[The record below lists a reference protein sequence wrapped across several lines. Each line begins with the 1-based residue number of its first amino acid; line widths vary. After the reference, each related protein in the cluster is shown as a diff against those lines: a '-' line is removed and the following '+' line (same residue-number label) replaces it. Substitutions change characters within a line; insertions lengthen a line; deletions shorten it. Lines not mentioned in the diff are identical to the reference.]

1 MKNLFIS
8 LVLSSATLFV
18 VPMAVANTAFSSAQM
33 AQIQVSSLSF
43 KDIMRELYNGQL
55 TRAFINDEDV
65 AKIPNVGLG
74 KPNKDNES
82 TVALMHPTIPYK
94 NNAQEQRYLV
104 IIEKIKV
111 NNEGSVVSCHACAA
125 TADLYSFKK
134 LPTGGF
140 QLVSRSPKNAE
151 FSSSYGRVSLS
162 SEEIFNNLQPL
173 GKNLVGSIFKN
184 GYANQGVVESW
195 WEALQLPEDDFI
207 NVYHV
212 ADAGSDNEGE
222 YEADSPLSYS
232 YEGKL
237 QVIKNDAD
245 YYPIKITYVGDKPTE
260 DYEKIK
266 KVNYSQTVNF
276 DPIKH
281 AYK

>member
-1 MKNLFIS
+1 MKKLLIS
-8 LVLSSATLFV
+8 LVLSSSTLFV
-18 VPMAVANTAFSSAQM
+18 APVTLANTAFSSAQM
-33 AQIQVSSLSF
+33 AQIQVPSLSF

-55 TRAFINDEDV
+55 TRAFLNDEEIT
-65 AKIPNVGLG
+65 KIPHVGLG
-74 KPNKDNES
+74 QPNKDKES
-82 TVALMHPTIPYK
+82 TVALMHPVIPYK
-94 NNAQEQRYLV
+94 NNTQEQRYLV

-111 NNEGSVVSCHACAA
+111 TDEGSVVSCHACAA

-134 LPTGGF
+134 LPTGNF
-140 QLVSRSPKNAE
+140 QLVSRSQKNTE

-162 SEEIFNNLQPL
+162 NDEIFNNIQPL
-173 GKNLVGSIFKN
+173 GKNLIGSIFKN
-184 GYANQGVVESW
+184 GYSNQGVVETW
-195 WEALQLPEDDFI
+195 WEALHLPEDDFI
-207 NVYHV
+207 NIYTI
-212 ADAGSDNEGE
+212 ADAGSENEGE

-237 QVIKNDAD
+237 QVIKDNTD
-245 YYPIKITYVGDKPTE
+245 YYPIKITYVGDKPTAN
-260 DYEKIK
+260 YERIK